1 MAGAKFPCCEGEACE
16 PNAPNKKLVIQKS
29 QMPWLSVQA
38 DLRSAPVKSALAAHA
53 ITRHARMKRTFFICV
68 CL

>member
-29 QMPWLSVQA
+29 QMSWLSVQA
-38 DLRSAPVKSALAAHA
+38 DWKSAPVKSALAAHGG
-53 ITRHARMKRTFFICV
+53 
-68 CL
+68 